1 MEARQRYE
9 TLLAEKELELKMAG
23 VDLKSLSDRQEHLL
37 GEKRLWDT
45 IAGSFKK
52 KAHKTVERL
61 KREKQALEEKL
72 KQMEEA
78 GPCPVSPLYGQTGA
92 EPPAVAER
100 AVVSPFA
107 ALGLTDTGPGFT
119 GFNSL
124 GPAMVGGS
132 TIRYAPQVSVI
143 SYHSIDDIV
152 ELYGSVNVVRAT
164 PEGRRSQDC
173 SAYVCVVEQGGKA
186 TIHLAWHLLDS
197 GEVIIC
203 LPEKQPEGA
212 GSYARALQDAVFYF
226 ESVGFMMDRFELSR
240 NSSRQLKALEK
251 IGICK
256 MDTPDAGEQEK
267 RKDPEDAGAMPAAA

>member
-1 MEARQRYE
+1 M
-9 TLLAEKELELKMAG
+9 
-23 VDLKSLSDRQEHLL
+23 
-37 GEKRLWDT
+37 GEKKLWDT

-52 KAHKTVERL
+52 KAHKAVERL

-72 KQMEEA
+72 EQMEDA
-78 GPCPVSPLYGQTGA
+78 GPHAVSLYGQTGA

-119 GFNSL
+119 GFGNL
-124 GPAMVGGS
+124 GPATVGGS

-143 SYHSIDDIV
+143 SYHSIDEIV

-164 PEGRRSQDC
+164 AEGRRSQDC
-173 SAYVCVVEQGGKA
+173 SAYVCVVEQGGKTA
-186 TIHLAWHLLDS
+186 IHLAWHLLDS
-197 GEVIIC
+197 GEVLIC

-212 GSYARALQDAVFYF
+212 GSYARALQNAIFYF
-226 ESVGFMMDRFELSR
+226 ESIGFMMDRFELSR
-240 NSSRQLKALEK
+240 NSHRQLKALEK

-256 MDTPDAGEQEK
+256 MDAPDAGEQEK
-267 RKDPEDAGAMPAAA
+267 RKDPEGCRRYACCRVT